1 MSREIYLPCAG
12 SCLHDNNCYDQ
23 VSKDNEMCKQNILL
37 AALPSTPSFVGYPDE
52 NIVEIYLGDFKK
64 PLAVIK
70 DGEKVE
76 A

>member
-1 MSREIYLPCAG
+1 
-12 SCLHDNNCYDQ
+12 
-23 VSKDNEMCKQNILL
+23 MCKQNILL